1 MSDLET
7 IRAEIVTAL
16 GAVLPGRVYAHPP
29 TSGRAVTPSI
39 YVEQALII
47 GEMDEPIAT
56 FPVWVV
62 ADGAVEA
69 QIEAHDGLVWNTWL
83 ALYPLA
89 DHIVARPMQVAGLRA
104 TVVEVDVPLD
114 VFGLCGAPAPT
125 AYTYNG
131 RELHHANR

>member
-1 MSDLET
+1 VSDLDT
-7 IRAEIVTAL
+7 ARAEIVTAL

-39 YVEQALII
+39 YVEQALIG
-47 GEMDEPIAT
+47 GEMDEPVAT

-62 ADGAVEA
+62 ADGAIES

-89 DHIVARPMQVAGLRA
+89 SRIVARPMQVAGLRA
-104 TVVEVDVPLD
+104 TVVEAEITLD

-125 AYTYNG
+125 AHTHNG
-131 RELHHANR
+131 KEPRHADR